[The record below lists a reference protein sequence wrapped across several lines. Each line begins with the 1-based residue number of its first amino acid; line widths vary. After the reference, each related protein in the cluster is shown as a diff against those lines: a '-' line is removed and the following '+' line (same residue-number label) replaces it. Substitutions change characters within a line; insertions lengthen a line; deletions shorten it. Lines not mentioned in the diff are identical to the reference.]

1 MHRRKELLF
10 ILSIDYVLLSIVL
23 TQYLEERDPDN
34 WSYAE
39 FLNLNRDAIIKLP
52 PFNAKWTSLD
62 GTWHRRFLQEA
73 RKRDP
78 ASVNILKERIKSEQN
93 MKYYWEKMII
103 EQKELSVKRTH
114 ISGSLDLLN
123 DAGDYN
129 TQRLRDQGFN
139 EDEEGKSSGKA
150 LRKRKNVC
158 YTEETETDSDY
169 SDYSGYEWKPNKKSY
184 HIEKSVNQTE
194 FDIEKFEE
202 LYLAM
207 DPNYMWTLESGRK
220 VETVIYEFA
229 KSLRE
234 ESYLHSFI
242 INDADVDT
250 KSLFS
255 RDEWEEIKNF
265 EVIDRPKLDPCHKE
279 LLKKYTVDNMKK
291 LRSLLFESFTP
302 DGKEYDRDVHF
313 DLDYINSAYRGIL
326 YIWEMDEDPFD
337 ASKLEGWF
345 QMNVWSRIIDPAF
358 CNLIDVIRGEGMSIA
373 SSERKNVQRKIH
385 DRKKIGKKGD
395 GVFRLR
401 KDHWEFGAIEAGRK
415 WEGLK
420 GTKYMTDSLKLCK
433 MLKDMLDKLFVECEM
448 KKNIVEKLKVIG
460 ILHGANR
467 IQVITVDHP
476 KGYVTRINR
485 NKIQEVA
492 GRLTNSKPLALVL
505 KEILYAKSVIVST
518 LDVFN
523 KRNYINIE
531 TFLDDD
537 DGYHIPEVITTTKT
551 FTTPHNARTKD
562 ITNEIKDK

>member
-1 MHRRKELLF
+1 
-10 ILSIDYVLLSIVL
+10 
-23 TQYLEERDPDN
+23 
-34 WSYAE
+34 
-39 FLNLNRDAIIKLP
+39 
-52 PFNAKWTSLD
+52 
-62 GTWHRRFLQEA
+62 
-73 RKRDP
+73 
-78 ASVNILKERIKSEQN
+78 
-93 MKYYWEKMII
+93 
-103 EQKELSVKRTH
+103 
-114 ISGSLDLLN
+114 
-123 DAGDYN
+123 
-129 TQRLRDQGFN
+129 
-139 EDEEGKSSGKA
+139 
-150 LRKRKNVC
+150 
-158 YTEETETDSDY
+158 
-169 SDYSGYEWKPNKKSY
+169 
-184 HIEKSVNQTE
+184 
-194 FDIEKFEE
+194 
-202 LYLAM
+202 M
-207 DPNYMWTLESGRK
+207 DPNCMWTLESGRK
-220 VETVIYEFA
+220 VEMVIYEFA

-255 RDEWEEIKNF
+255 REEWEEIKNF

-279 LLKKYTVDNMKK
+279 LLKKYTVDDMKK

-302 DGKEYDRDVHF
+302 DGKEYDRNVHF
-313 DLDYINSAYRGIL
+313 DLDYINSVYRGIL

-337 ASKLEGWF
+337 VSKLEGWF
-345 QMNVWSRIIDPAF
+345 QMNVWSRLIDPAF

-373 SSERKNVQRKIH
+373 SSERKNAQRKNN
-385 DRKKIGKKGD
+385 DRKKIGRKGD

-433 MLKDMLDKLFVECEM
+433 MLKDMLDKLFVEFEM

-485 NKIQEVA
+485 NKVQEVA

-505 KEILYAKSVIVST
+505 KEILYAKSVIAST

-537 DGYHIPEVITTTKT
+537 DGYHTPEDNTTIKT
-551 FTTPHNARTKD
+551 FTTPHNARTKN
-562 ITNEIKDK
+562 ITSEIKDK